1 MYFILV
7 TVALDMM
14 GAGLLIPVLPQFIA
28 TLTGQDLAHA
38 AQYGG
43 ALAALFAV
51 IQFLAAPV
59 LGNLSD
65 HFGRRP
71 VLLVSLAA
79 FGLNYLLMAYAP
91 TLAWLFVA
99 QGFAG
104 LFGATTATAGAYLAD
119 VTPPAERAHRFGMLG
134 GAVGVG
140 IIIGPFLGG
149 VLGEHGMRLP
159 FLAAAGIT
167 LLNFCYGLWVLPESL
182 PPERRRPFALHRAHV
197 LGAFRSLA
205 PLPFVTGV
213 LGAYLLAQL
222 ALQSIPA
229 TWPYYAMQ
237 RFGWGARDVGLSVGL
252 YGAMS
257 ILGQGLLVARLS
269 RRFGSRVTAGF
280 GLLMAITGF
289 VGLALS
295 GSGAIAIAFIL
306 PSALGYM
313 TGPSLNGLMS
323 SLVPSDRQGELQGAI
338 ASLTSGAMIV
348 APPVMTLLY
357 SHFVRTHPALPGAPY
372 LLAALLC
379 ASALAL
385 FLGVTR
391 TLRTGDATPG
401 DATPGD
407 ATPGDA
413 ASAGGRQHQ
422 SRRIAPAGREAQSRA
437 ASDG

>member
-7 TVALDMM
+7 TVALDVM
-14 GAGLLIPVLPQFIA
+14 GASLLIPVLPQFIA
-28 TLTGQDLAHA
+28 SLTGEGLASA
-38 AQYGG
+38 ARYGG
-43 ALAALFAV
+43 ALSALFAV

-65 HFGRRP
+65 HYGRRP

-79 FGLNYLLMAYAP
+79 FGVNYLLMSHAP

-99 QGFAG
+99 QGLAG

-134 GAVGVG
+134 GALGVG
-140 IIIGPFLGG
+140 IIAGPFIGG

-182 PPERRRPFALHRAHV
+182 PPERRRPFALQRAHV
-197 LGAFRSLA
+197 LGTFRSLA
-205 PLPFVTGV
+205 HLPLVTSV
-213 LGAYLLAQL
+213 LGAYFLAQL
-222 ALQSIPA
+222 ALQAIPA

-237 RFGWGARDVGLSVGL
+237 KFGWGPRDVGLSVGL

-269 RRFGSRVTAGF
+269 RRHGSRVTAGF
-280 GLLMAITGF
+280 GMVMAITGF

-295 GSGAIAIAFIL
+295 GTGWLAIAFIL

-323 SLVPSDRQGELQGAI
+323 SLVPSNQQGELQGAI
-338 ASLTSGAMIV
+338 ASLTSLSMII
-348 APPVMTLLY
+348 APPGMTLLY
-357 SHFVRTHPALPGAPY
+357 SHFVHATPALPGAPY
-372 LLAALLC
+372 LVAALLC
-379 ASALAL
+379 AASLAL
-385 FLGVTR
+385 FLATTR
-391 TLRTGDATPG
+391 SLRRG
-401 DATPGD
+401 
-407 ATPGDA
+407 
-413 ASAGGRQHQ
+413 
-422 SRRIAPAGREAQSRA
+422 
-437 ASDG
+437 

>member
-7 TVALDMM
+7 TVALDTM
-14 GAGLLIPVLPQFIA
+14 GASLLIPVLPQFIA
-28 TLTGQDLAHA
+28 ALTGEGLASA
-38 AQYGG
+38 ARYGG
-43 ALAALFAV
+43 ALSALFAV

-65 HFGRRP
+65 HYGRRP

-79 FGLNYLLMAYAP
+79 FGLNYLLMSHAP

-99 QGFAG
+99 QGLAG

-134 GAVGVG
+134 GALGVG
-140 IIIGPFLGG
+140 IIAGPFIGG

-182 PPERRRPFALHRAHV
+182 PPERRRPFALKRAHV
-197 LGAFRSLA
+197 LGTFQSLA
-205 PLPFVTGV
+205 HLPLVTSV

-222 ALQSIPA
+222 ALQAIPA

-237 RFGWGARDVGLSVGL
+237 KFGWGPRDVGLSVGL

-257 ILGQGLLVARLS
+257 IVGQGLLVARLS
-269 RRFGSRVTAGF
+269 RRYGSRVTAGF
-280 GLLMAITGF
+280 GLSMAIVGF

-295 GSGAIAIAFIL
+295 GAGWIAITFIL

-323 SLVPSDRQGELQGAI
+323 SLVPSDQQGELQGAI
-338 ASLTSGAMIV
+338 ASLTSLSMII

-357 SHFVRTHPALPGAPY
+357 SHFVRTTPALPGAPY
-372 LLAALLC
+372 LGAALLC
-379 ASALAL
+379 LSSLAL
-385 FLGVTR
+385 FLASTR
-391 TLRTGDATPG
+391 SLRRG
-401 DATPGD
+401 
-407 ATPGDA
+407 
-413 ASAGGRQHQ
+413 
-422 SRRIAPAGREAQSRA
+422 
-437 ASDG
+437 